1 MFGTPFKQRAHYVFN
16 YKPRYFNERKERL
29 EKLKEKYADDTAVKK
44 NTYTL
49 QLSKNSL
56 KRDWSKTKKT
66 MTDALGDHPHV
77 GEIRGEGMICAVELV
92 RDSDNRVFFDP
103 ADKIA
108 PQIAASM
115 ASHGVIARA
124 MPQGD
129 IMGFAPPF
137 CLTRQEADQIVET
150 MVKAVK
156 STLG

>member
-1 MFGTPFKQRAHYVFN
+1 MLRN
-16 YKPRYFNERKERL
+16 
-29 EKLKEKYADDTAVKK
+29 D
-44 NTYTL
+44 
-49 QLSKNSL
+49 QLAEWDRENFFHPS
-56 KRDWSKTKKT
+56 TH
-66 MTDALGDHPHV
+66 LG
-77 GEIRGEGMICAVELV
+77 EFARGELAHRVIAGGTNCHIED
-92 RDSDNRVFFDP
+92 RDCRVFFDP